1 MDVCDDSRWNK
12 ACLASV
18 EHLCRKS
25 LVTTTGAFGSCNLTT
40 SEIWTPA
47 KTHHRPDHANSAP
60 LKKCANVKVQMLA
73 ARNFAR
79 AVGRNR
85 HVKDFGEELVKSALE
100 VAYASAYK
108 SSTNAMKG
116 EKKVFEVVLN
126 QRSFGWQT
134 LGRNLVGASMSKPD
148 SQMTPETPQEQKVA
162 QMQRVYD
169 QEGPAESKWQR
180 MEHLFLAQESL
191 IRKITREAGPQVD
204 TKLAIVS
211 RLMRGIY
218 DEVCVTDK
226 DKEAWQTA
234 KFKATVKATQRAN
247 IAARESE
254 ANASEAEA
262 SDGDDSDGDSDESD
276 TMVYPSALAL
286 VDARSV
292 DSQDDDNLEDRIW
305 GTKSDESSMST
316 NTSVGGSAR
325 PATVTVG
332 LASLT
337 MIMALCGAY

>member
-1 MDVCDDSRWNK
+1 MFGKRRAFMPQVFGNNHRC
-12 ACLASV
+12 
-18 EHLCRKS
+18 
-25 LVTTTGAFGSCNLTT
+25 AFGSCNLTT

-169 QEGPAESKWQR
+169 QEGAC
-180 MEHLFLAQESL
+180 
-191 IRKITREAGPQVD
+191 RKQMAAHGALVSGTRELDPEDHPRSGP
-204 TKLAIVS
+204 
-211 RLMRGIY
+211 
-218 DEVCVTDK
+218 
-226 DKEAWQTA
+226 
-234 KFKATVKATQRAN
+234 
-247 IAARESE
+247 
-254 ANASEAEA
+254 AS
-262 SDGDDSDGDSDESD
+262 
-276 TMVYPSALAL
+276 
-286 VDARSV
+286 
-292 DSQDDDNLEDRIW
+292 
-305 GTKSDESSMST
+305 
-316 NTSVGGSAR
+316 
-325 PATVTVG
+325 
-332 LASLT
+332 
-337 MIMALCGAY
+337 

>member
-1 MDVCDDSRWNK
+1 
-12 ACLASV
+12 
-18 EHLCRKS
+18 
-25 LVTTTGAFGSCNLTT
+25 
-40 SEIWTPA
+40 
-47 KTHHRPDHANSAP
+47 
-60 LKKCANVKVQMLA
+60 
-73 ARNFAR
+73 
-79 AVGRNR
+79 
-85 HVKDFGEELVKSALE
+85 
-100 VAYASAYK
+100 
-108 SSTNAMKG
+108 
-116 EKKVFEVVLN
+116 
-126 QRSFGWQT
+126 
-134 LGRNLVGASMSKPD
+134 
-148 SQMTPETPQEQKVA
+148 
-162 QMQRVYD
+162 
-169 QEGPAESKWQR
+169 
-180 MEHLFLAQESL
+180 
-191 IRKITREAGPQVD
+191 
-204 TKLAIVS
+204 
-211 RLMRGIY
+211 MRGIY

-247 IAARESE
+247 YAALESDE
-254 ANASEAEA
+254 ANASGADA
-262 SDGDDSDGDSDESD
+262 SVAVEGDDSDGDSDESD